1 MASVFFDPA
10 VGGDASTV
18 TDDSSPT
25 TGLDNGG
32 HRTRFVPALAQ
43 IVAIAQNV
51 VAKAAAAAASAASAL
66 NAPGTNATSTSSLT
80 IGTGAISLTLAQ
92 TGKAFSVGQSVNI
105 SRTSAPATTAMWGII
120 TAFNSGTG
128 AMTVQVPTGQTL
140 GSGTFTDWTISLTAS
155 GTGVAGS
162 RQVTGGGLATGGGDL
177 TADRVITVTAATG
190 ANVHAGT
197 STAVAVT
204 PKALADAMPPV
215 SVSYA
220 ASISLDLSTG
230 LNFDLGALT
239 GNLVL
244 ANFTNAKVG
253 QSGRIRIPQDATGGR
268 TISYGTNFKA
278 PGGPQALSTPASA
291 VDLLVYYVRDAS
303 TVEYTLLKA
312 LS

>member
-43 IVAIAQNV
+43 IVAIAANV

-128 AMTVQVPTGQTL
+128 AMTVQVGAGQFL
-140 GSGTFTDWTISLTAS
+140 GSGTFTDWTVSLTAS
-155 GTGVAGS
+155 GTGVPTS
-162 RQVTGGGLATGGGDL
+162 RQLATSGLATGGGDL
-177 TADRVITVTAATG
+177 SADRTINVPAATG
-190 ANVHAGT
+190 ANVQAGS
-197 STAVAVT
+197 STTTAMT
-204 PKALADAMPPV
+204 PKALADAMAPTYYA
-215 SVSYA
+215 YA
-220 ASISLDLSTG
+220 ATVSLDLATG
-230 LNFDLGALT
+230 LSFDLGALT

-268 TISYGTNFKA
+268 TISYGTDFKA
-278 PGGPQALSTPASA
+278 PGGAQALSTPAHA
-291 VDLLVYYVRDAS
+291 VDLLVYYVHNAS

-312 LS
+312 LT